1 MEIVFPPGS
10 PAYTLFG
17 TGFWECSPW
26 STLTKL
32 TGRYQQGRNVVGV
45 GVDLIIVV
53 IGVINDDSSCLSSPL
68 SFVKSKGDCDG
79 CWRGQSWRNLH
90 HWGSLDKNSCW
101 LMLGNSYHRKNSH
114 LFEFGIFKDLNSKR
128 PGLADT
134 VRRFFTVYKVFL
146 FLFFFFTI
154 FFATIGLERC
164 LLEKERIGLHTMGS
178 LKTINLPWMSSG
190 SHFNLSGLVSFQTC
204 AGVFYP
210 GTLSRCCQVPAHRV
224 ERDDA

>member
-1 MEIVFPPGS
+1 MPGLPVLDLEIIKCRVLLISNFSQWRCQKIVFPPGS

-17 TGFWECSPW
+17 TGFWECWPW
-26 STLTKL
+26 LTLTKL

-101 LMLGNSYHRKNSH
+101 LMLGNTYHRKTLSS
-114 LFEFGIFKDLNSKR
+114 LSLAFSRIWTPKDPDLLILS
-128 PGLADT
+128 GASSLCI
-134 VRRFFTVYKVFL
+134 RFFYFYSFFL
-146 FLFFFFTI
+146 QYS
-154 FFATIGLERC
+154 
-164 LLEKERIGLHTMGS
+164 LL
-178 LKTINLPWMSSG
+178 SSAWKG
-190 SHFNLSGLVSFQTC
+190 AFWKRRESVCIQW
-204 AGVFYP
+204 GV
-210 GTLSRCCQVPAHRV
+210 
-224 ERDDA
+224 